1 MSPCAF
7 DRDIIMAQESFKHG
21 VICFKDFSQIKSKL
35 LHIIVKQSVRLHQL
49 QCLNHIRRPRLLM
62 YKNGSKLIFNSLSCF
77 GRPMDDFCKCL
88 SLSAF
93 YASLKSLNK
102 RFIIIVRLL
111 RGREEIKKII
121 SLLNKCKII

>member
-1 MSPCAF
+1 
-7 DRDIIMAQESFKHG
+7 
-21 VICFKDFSQIKSKL
+21 
-35 LHIIVKQSVRLHQL
+35 
-49 QCLNHIRRPRLLM
+49 
-62 YKNGSKLIFNSLSCF
+62 
-77 GRPMDDFCKCL
+77 MDDFCKCL

-93 YASLKSLNK
+93 LKSLNK